1 MTNTKLNTIDD
12 YVNSIDT
19 SDVTDEMR
27 LKVFAREWK
36 ETSKERAANEAKILK
51 LTKEAKE
58 LDEKTDK
65 LCKVAICCSIGVL
78 ALFATSVVVNLVC
91 RTDEE

>member
-1 MTNTKLNTIDD
+1 MTDTIDN

-27 LKVFAREWK
+27 LKVFASEWK
-36 ETSKERAANEAKILK
+36 ATAKERAANEEKIIK

-58 LDEKTDK
+58 LEERTDK
-65 LCKVAICCSIGVL
+65 LCKVAICCSIGVF
-78 ALFATSVVVNLVC
+78 ALFATSVVVSLAC

>member
-1 MTNTKLNTIDD
+1 MTNIKFNTFDD

-19 SDVTDEMR
+19 TGVTDEMR

-36 ETSKERAANEAKILK
+36 ETSKERAANAEKILK
-51 LTKEAKE
+51 LTKEAKALE
-58 LDEKTDK
+58 EEKDK
-65 LCKVAICCSIGVL
+65 LCKTAICCSIGVF
-78 ALFATSVVVNLVC
+78 ALWATSVVISLVC